1 MLWLANLLVLDFSNI
16 KARCVSMPIEVGIWN
31 INNGIKK
38 VAFSSIESERKL
50 EDILVKDISIL
61 SEDILLIG
69 RQIQTDYGKFIDML
83 AIDQDGNLLIIELK
97 KNRTPREVVSQAI
110 DYASW
115 VQNLSYDQI
124 LNIYEEKNDAPL
136 EEAFADKF
144 DNSLPDNLNDN
155 HQIMIVSAQLD
166 SETERII
173 NYLSNNFDVPIN
185 AVFFRYFEDGELQYI
200 TRSWLLD
207 PNIVDEK
214 SSNPKVKNKREKWNK
229 QDFVVNFEEKDSRNW
244 ADAVKYGFIAA
255 GGGRWYSQTLKRLFV
270 GARIFCMI
278 PKSGYV
284 GIGKVTETVKPIKDA
299 TFEEN
304 VEEKGIA
311 NLSLKAPNM
320 LHDSDELDKC
330 EYIVKVDWIKTVPKE
345 DAYWIKGLK
354 ANQNSAYKLRS
365 QYTIDKVSEFFGLE
379 NDN

>member
-1 MLWLANLLVLDFSNI
+1 
-16 KARCVSMPIEVGIWN
+16 MPIEVGIWN